1 VPVGL
6 GWDGCTVP
14 GPAVVPTAGG
24 GWEGS
29 WRREVTL
36 GTLEVDDMIELSG
49 IELEHHGSYLYSVV
63 IRVMS

>member
-1 VPVGL
+1 
-6 GWDGCTVP
+6 
-14 GPAVVPTAGG
+14 
-24 GWEGS
+24 
-29 WRREVTL
+29 VTL